1 MERVSEKGNRRWRN
15 RELVRELD
23 SRRSRSLW
31 WLLLGIIAALAPL
44 AVYLIEQ
51 IQYVQIRY
59 ETENVRRDYNRFLE
73 AEQRF
78 RVQRAMLENLPKV
91 EDKARRLGLVQ
102 PTPENVLVIRSET
115 AVLEDLLARAPDKPS
130 RKR

>member
-1 MERVSEKGNRRWRN
+1 MDHLNEKVDPHWRN

-31 WLLLGIIAALAPL
+31 WLFLGIIAALAPL

-51 IQYVQIRY
+51 IHYVQIRY
-59 ETENVRRDYNRFLE
+59 ETENVRRDHNRFLE

-78 RVQRAMLENLPKV
+78 RVQRATLQNLPRV
-91 EDKARRLGLVQ
+91 EDRARKLGLVH
-102 PTPENVLVIRSET
+102 PIPENILVIRSET